1 MILVASAGL
10 PNDCMILECVNIRF
24 VTFSPFRPLL
34 PRRGY
39 RMYLTRSQDDQIGDV
54 EWGVSLCKSL

>member
-24 VTFSPFRPLL
+24 VTFAPFRPLGEDIACTSRDL
-34 PRRGY
+34 KMTKLATSNGA
-39 RMYLTRSQDDQIGDV
+39 
-54 EWGVSLCKSL
+54 